1 MVWSRRVCR
10 VINLQTM
17 TKNIVNATKTGVAL
31 LAIGLWSCAS
41 SDGGSTGDGGGPAQ
55 AEGGGAMPND
65 AGVATGGDAAS
76 GGGAT
81 PGADATAGANTMDG
95 GSMALAPGAVDLR
108 SAGSYAI
115 LAMSGIS
122 TVPTSAVTGDLGI
135 YPAGASSITG
145 FPLTADATNEFST
158 SPQVTGRIYA
168 SDYQPPTPATLL
180 AAVGDMQQAFT
191 DAAGRAPGVTEL
203 GSGNIGGM
211 TLMPGVYGWST
222 GLLVPENVTLT
233 GSATDVW
240 IFQIAGTLTVSAAT
254 SVILAGGALPENI
267 FWQVSGAVAL
277 RATSAFEGD
286 ILAQTSIAL
295 ETGASINGR
304 LLAQTAVNIE
314 SSTVV
319 EP

>member
-1 MVWSRRVCR
+1 
-10 VINLQTM
+10 M
-17 TKNIVNATKTGVAL
+17 THDIQNTSKRGFAL
-31 LAIGLWSCAS
+31 LAIGLCSCAS
-41 SDGGSTGDGGGPAQ
+41 SDGASTGDGGGAAQ
-55 AEGGGAMPND
+55 AEGGGATLND
-65 AGVATGGDAAS
+65 AGVATGGDAVS

-81 PGADATAGANTMDG
+81 PGVDAAAGANAMDGG
-95 GSMALAPGAVDLR
+95 GSMALAPGAVNLR
-108 SAGSYAI
+108 SAGNYAI

-135 YPAGASSITG
+135 YPAAASSITG

-158 SPQVTGRIYA
+158 SPQVTGKIYA
-168 SDYQPPTPATLL
+168 YNYQPPTPLTVMT
-180 AAVGDMQQAFT
+180 AVGDMQQAFT
-191 DAAGRAPGVTEL
+191 DAAGRAPKVTEL

-211 TLMPGVYGWST
+211 TLTPGVYGWST
-222 GLLVPENVTLT
+222 GLLIPENVTLT

-286 ILAQTSIAL
+286 ILAQTGIAM

-304 LLAQTAVNIE
+304 LLAQTAVTLE